1 MVEQQKKKRFALF
14 LIKCDSEFVKKVN
27 GGYFNIFVSTCG
39 EDGEQWDL
47 FRVIY
52 QMKVADTRAMS
63 SFSDQLGDMD
73 QRYAAALDMTAR
85 ELQTIAR
92 HEANVN
98 QYAEKFEKLAWGK
111 VLTSL
116 PENPAEKIT
125 PEIAKELFASFNEEL
140 EAAYRKQ
147 ISWVIPD
154 PKLRDQTKILLSQ
167 TLMLVCTEF
176 YEINRFGLG
185 ENTFNAR

>member
-47 FRVIY
+47 FRV
-52 QMKVADTRAMS
+52 
-63 SFSDQLGDMD
+63 
-73 QRYAAALDMTAR
+73 
-85 ELQTIAR
+85 

-116 PENPAEKIT
+116 PENPAEKIK